1 MLDNEIAMFWGIVVG
16 VVIIFASAFLIH
28 DVIEHRQQIQCIE
41 VGGVID
47 QGVCK
52 KGEFVNR

>member
-52 KGEFVNR
+52 VSPND